1 MTMEFWITA
10 IVVTATPGTGSLFTV
25 AAGVARGARAS
36 VVAAV
41 GCTLGIVPHLVL
53 AASGAALVVSTS
65 AVAFEVLKWG
75 GVVYLLYMAVS
86 MLRNSGALSAGDDA
100 PPSSALRTIG
110 TAILINLLNP
120 KLTLF
125 FLALLPQFLDP
136 GSSGAF
142 VATLTF
148 GAAFMAVTFAIF
160 VGYGL
165 TAAAVRQHIT
175 SRPRVLLSVQRL
187 FALSF
192 LGLAARLAFATV

>member
-36 VVAAV
+36 VVAAL

-65 AVAFEVLKWG
+65 AVAFEVLRWA
-75 GVVYLLYMAVS
+75 GVGYLLYMAVS
-86 MLRNSGALSAGDDA
+86 MLRNSGALSAGDA
-100 PPSSALRTIG
+100 PPTSALRTIG

-165 TAAAVRQHIT
+165 TAAAVRQRIT

-192 LGLAARLAFATV
+192 LGLAARLAFTTV

>member
-65 AVAFEVLKWG
+65 AVAFEVLRWA
-75 GVVYLLYMAVS
+75 GVGYLLYMAVS
-86 MLRNSGALSAGDDA
+86 MLRNSGALAAGDA
-100 PPSSALRTIG
+100 PPTSALRTIG

-125 FLALLPQFLDP
+125 FLALLPQFLDE

-142 VATLTF
+142 VETLTF
-148 GAAFMAVTFAIF
+148 GAVFMVVTLAIF

-165 TAAAVRQHIT
+165 TAAALRQHVT
-175 SRPRVLLSVQRL
+175 SRPHVLLSLQRL
-187 FALSF
+187 FAVSF
-192 LGLAARLAFATV
+192 LGLAARLAFTTV

>member
-10 IVVTATPGTGSLFTV
+10 IVVTATPGTGSLFTI

-65 AVAFEVLKWG
+65 AVAFEVLRWA
-75 GVVYLLYMAVS
+75 GVGYLLYMAVS
-86 MLRNSGALSAGDDA
+86 MLRNSGALAAGDA
-100 PPSSALRTIG
+100 PPTSALRTIG

-125 FLALLPQFLDP
+125 FLALLPQFLDE

-142 VATLTF
+142 VETLTF
-148 GAAFMAVTFAIF
+148 GAVFMVVTLAIF

-165 TAAAVRQHIT
+165 TAAALRQHVT
-175 SRPRVLLSVQRL
+175 SRPRVLLSLQRL
-187 FALSF
+187 FAVSF
-192 LGLAARLAFATV
+192 LGLAARLAFTTV

>member
-1 MTMEFWITA
+1 MTMDFWITA

-65 AVAFEVLKWG
+65 AVAFEVLRWA
-75 GVVYLLYMAVS
+75 GVGYLLYMAVS
-86 MLRNSGALSAGDDA
+86 MLRNSGALAAGDA
-100 PPSSALRTIG
+100 PPTSALRTIG

-125 FLALLPQFLDP
+125 FLALLPQFLDE

-142 VATLTF
+142 VETLTF
-148 GAAFMAVTFAIF
+148 GAVFMVVTLAIF

-165 TAAAVRQHIT
+165 TAAALRQHVT
-175 SRPRVLLSVQRL
+175 SRPRVLLSLQRL
-187 FALSF
+187 FAMSF
-192 LGLAARLAFATV
+192 LGLAARLAFTTV

>member
-1 MTMEFWITA
+1 MEFWITA

-36 VVAAV
+36 VVAAL

-65 AVAFEVLKWG
+65 AVAFEVLRWA
-75 GVVYLLYMAVS
+75 GVGYLLYMAVS
-86 MLRNSGALSAGDDA
+86 MLRNSGALSAGDA
-100 PPSSALRTIG
+100 PPTSALRTIG

-165 TAAAVRQHIT
+165 TAAAVRQRIT

-192 LGLAARLAFATV
+192 LGLAARLAFTTV

>member
-65 AVAFEVLKWG
+65 AVAFEVLRWA
-75 GVVYLLYMAVS
+75 GVGYLLYMAVS
-86 MLRNSGALSAGDDA
+86 MLRNSGALSAGDA
-100 PPSSALRTIG
+100 PPTSALRTIG

-165 TAAAVRQHIT
+165 TAAAVRQRIT

-192 LGLAARLAFATV
+192 LGLAARLAFTTV